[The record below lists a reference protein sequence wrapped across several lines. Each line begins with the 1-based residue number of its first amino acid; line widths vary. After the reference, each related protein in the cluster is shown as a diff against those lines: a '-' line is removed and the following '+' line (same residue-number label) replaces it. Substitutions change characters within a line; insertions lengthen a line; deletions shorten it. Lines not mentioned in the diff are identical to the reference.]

1 MYHICWS
8 SKSLWYCWS
17 EHIKKLEHYRVRR
30 ISSKW
35 FESNSTDRKQPVSID
50 GFNSNISTIT
60 SGVPQGSVWGT
71 SLFLVY
77 INHLNLVIKHC
88 KVHHFADEKNILNIN
103 KSPKHLNKPINI
115 DLKNLT
121 EWINANKVSLNFS
134 KKKKKEQIP
143 KRKYGIQSYNKLNGK
158 RLYESNLVK
167 YPGIGIENKLNCK
180 AHIDEIALKLIRANV
195 MLYKVTD
202 LINAVIL

>member
-1 MYHICWS
+1 M
-8 SKSLWYCWS
+8 
-17 EHIKKLEHYRVRR
+17 
-30 ISSKW
+30 SSKW

-88 KVHHFADEKNILNIN
+88 KVHHFADEKNLLNIN
-103 KSPKHLNKPINI
+103 KSPKRLDKPINI

-134 KKKKKEQIP
+134 KKKKKRT
-143 KRKYGIQSYNKLNGK
+143 KTKK
-158 RLYESNLVK
+158 
-167 YPGIGIENKLNCK
+167 
-180 AHIDEIALKLIRANV
+180 
-195 MLYKVTD
+195 KVWNSV
-202 LINAVIL
+202 L